1 MFWQVLAETINW
13 MTKATQEFG
22 LGVMNT
28 KNLIDWIQVDAASTN
43 PAVRNAAV
51 ALAGCLHSF
60 VGPALGEML
69 QSGVKPAQMTTIQQA
84 FDKNPQLTDFVPA
97 RTPRSGKKGTV
108 GGKEKS
114 KKGSSS
120 APAFD
125 PDELLPRY
133 ALHQYPTLASIIS
146 PLQLIHTVVKG
157 A

>member
-1 MFWQVLAETINW
+1 MVYAHEQVLAETLNW
-13 MTKATQEFG
+13 MSKAVQEFG

-28 KNLIDWIQVDAASTN
+28 KNLINWIQVDVASTN

-84 FDKNPQLTDFVPA
+84 FDKNPQLADFTPV
-97 RTPRSGKKGTV
+97 RTPRTGKKGSGG

-114 KKGSSS
+114 KKGSSP
-120 APAFD
+120 AAAFD
-125 PDELLPRY
+125 PDELLPR
-133 ALHQYPTLASIIS
+133 
-146 PLQLIHTVVKG
+146 
-157 A
+157 